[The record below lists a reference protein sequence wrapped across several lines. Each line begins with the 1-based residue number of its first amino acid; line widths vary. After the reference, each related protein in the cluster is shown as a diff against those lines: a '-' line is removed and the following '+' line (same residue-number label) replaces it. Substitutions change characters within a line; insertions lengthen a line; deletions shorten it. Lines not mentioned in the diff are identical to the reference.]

1 MAKKLE
7 DWEITNVF
15 RSRLAEEILWLD
27 VLEKIHK
34 DYETHMKDMGEE
46 FDREDI
52 ESAMV
57 EILENMIDHIE
68 WYLDDALEVEDYE

>member
-7 DWEITNVF
+7 DWELKNVF
-15 RSRLAEEILWLD
+15 RTYLAEEILWLD

-34 DYETHMKDMGEE
+34 DYEAHMKDMGEE

>member
-1 MAKKLE
+1 MAKKIE
-7 DWEITNVF
+7 DWELKNVF
-15 RSRLAEEILWLD
+15 RTYLAEEILWLD

-34 DYETHMKDMGEE
+34 DYEAHMKDIGGE

-57 EILENMIDHIE
+57 AILENMIDHIE